1 MKVNYKVKAM
11 KVELNHRRTKFVQQY
26 LITQNAS
33 SAAKFAG
40 YASASSAVQG
50 ARLLADPIVQRIV
63 SEEMTARLEKA
74 SITADWVFSR
84 LKAEALDRSENSSH
98 GARVAA
104 LAVLVK
110 CMGMI
115 KPEPTPESKVTF
127 IFTGLSAP
135 ERPLI
140 EYEP

>member
-1 MKVNYKVKAM
+1 MENQ
-11 KVELNHRRTKFVQQY
+11 LNHRRKRFIASY
-26 LITQNAS
+26 LESGIA
-33 SAAKFAG
+33 SAAAVQAG
-40 YASASSAVQG
+40 YAPASAAVTG

-115 KPEPTPESKVTF
+115 KPEPTPDSKVTF

-135 ERPLI
+135 ERPVI
-140 EYEP
+140 EHED